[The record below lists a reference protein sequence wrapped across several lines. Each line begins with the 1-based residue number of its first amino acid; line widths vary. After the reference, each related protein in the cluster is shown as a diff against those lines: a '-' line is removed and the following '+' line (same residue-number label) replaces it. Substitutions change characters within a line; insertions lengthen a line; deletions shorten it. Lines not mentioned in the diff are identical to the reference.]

1 MSITLRIKN
10 ELKNLSKTEIKV
22 ANYILNNLDEV
33 KLLTSSQLAKNI
45 GVGQS
50 TIIKFIK
57 KIDINGFTEFKIR
70 LGEELAKISSTPS
83 YLYGDIT
90 LNDSMKDISKKLS
103 YNSINAINST
113 LDNLDFE
120 QLNKA
125 INLLHKA
132 RKIVILGVGASSLV
146 GKDFFYKL
154 SKIGKMAFHDFDP
167 HVQLTHTTTLNKN
180 DLVVAISHG
189 GESKEVLLGVE
200 KAREHGAKTISIT
213 NIGNNPVS
221 KNSDINLYSIAY
233 EDLFRSSAIS
243 SRMAQL
249 SLIDILFIGIVQKE
263 YVHSTISIKESR
275 ELIKK
280 LKTV

>member
-1 MSITLRIKN
+1 VSITLRIKN
-10 ELKNLSKTEIKV
+10 EMKNLSKTEIKV
-22 ANYILNNLDEV
+22 ANYILDNLEEV
-33 KLLTSSQLAKNI
+33 KTITSSDLAKKI

-57 KIDINGFTEFKIR
+57 KIDIKGFTEFKIN
-70 LGEELAKISSTPS
+70 LGEELAKVSSTPS

-90 LNDSMKDISKKLS
+90 LSDSMEDISKKLS

-113 LDNLDFE
+113 LANLDFQ
-120 QLNKA
+120 QLDKA
-125 INLLHKA
+125 IDCLHKA

-146 GKDFFYKL
+146 AKDFFYKL
-154 SKIGKMAFHDFDP
+154 SKIGKIAFHDFDP
-167 HVQLTHTTTLNKN
+167 HVQLTHTTTLNKE

-189 GESKEVLLGVE
+189 GESKEVILGIK

-213 NIGNNPVS
+213 NIGNNSVS
-221 KNSDINLYSIAY
+221 NNSDLNLYSVAY
-233 EDLFRSSAIS
+233 EELFRSSAIS

-263 YVHSTISIKESR
+263 FNSSSIFIDESR
-275 ELIKK
+275 KLIEK
-280 LKTV
+280 LKNK

>member
-10 ELKNLSKTEIKV
+10 EIKNLSKTEIKV
-22 ANYILNNLDEV
+22 ANYILDNLEEV
-33 KLLTSSQLAKNI
+33 KTITSSDLAKKI

-57 KIDINGFTEFKIR
+57 KIDIKGFTEFKIS
-70 LGEELAKISSTPS
+70 LGEELAKASSTTS

-90 LNDSMKDISKKLS
+90 LNDSMEDISKKLS
-103 YNSINAINST
+103 YNSINAISET
-113 LDNLDFE
+113 LDNLNFH
-120 QLNKA
+120 QLDIA
-125 INLLHKA
+125 IDYLHKA

-146 GKDFFYKL
+146 AKDFFYKL

-167 HVQLTHTTTLNKN
+167 HVQLTHTTTLNKE

-189 GESKEVLLGVE
+189 GESKEVILGVE
-200 KAREHGAKTISIT
+200 KAKEHGATTISIT

-221 KNSDINLYSIAY
+221 NNSDINLYSIAY

-249 SLIDILFIGIVQKE
+249 SLIDILFIGIVQRE
-263 YVHSTISIKESR
+263 YQNSTTSIKESR
-275 ELIKK
+275 DLIKK